1 MISELPENEQ
11 QIITEALVA
20 NLLDK
25 KIIVVCPDNETKQK
39 LLKVVQA
46 FRIESSI
53 GIQVP
58 PKGMGKRAEA
68 VIIDEIDV

>member
-53 GIQVP
+53 EIQVP